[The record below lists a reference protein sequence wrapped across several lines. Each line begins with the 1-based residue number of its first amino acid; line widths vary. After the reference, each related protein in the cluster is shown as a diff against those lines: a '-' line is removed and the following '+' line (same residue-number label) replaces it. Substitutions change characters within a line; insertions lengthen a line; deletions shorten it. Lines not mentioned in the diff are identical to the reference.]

1 MSMPRV
7 ACTRSAS
14 EVASDEIIKK
24 LQQEIAML
32 WYENRKLRNENEM
45 LKESFVAQEQHR
57 QQTLQP
63 NKVEIS
69 SSRNLADGNTK
80 QRDRKK
86 KEPFGGVAQGYNNNI
101 KDLETKAEAY
111 VFENLPFW
119 EDLNIFNAVLWTIH
133 TPDKDQQILIRAYMA
148 KMVFP
153 DSMAKK
159 EFRAT
164 FRSATAQLRYATVLL
179 CMPKM
184 GNQVCSQF
192 VNAFMR
198 RQPQLLEEQAA
209 TRKEEI
215 AEEKVVEGI
224 ADELE
229 T

>member
-63 NKVEIS
+63 NKVKIS

-86 KEPFGGVAQGYNNNI
+86 KEPFGGVAQQCYNNNI
-101 KDLETKAEAY
+101 KDLETLAEAY

-153 DSMAKK
+153 DIMAKK

-164 FRSATAQLRYATVLL
+164 FRLAT
-179 CMPKM
+179 
-184 GNQVCSQF
+184 
-192 VNAFMR
+192 
-198 RQPQLLEEQAA
+198 
-209 TRKEEI
+209 I
-215 AEEKVVEGI
+215 ALAPPI
-224 ADELE
+224 CI
-229 T
+229 

>member
-14 EVASDEIIKK
+14 EVASDEIIQK

-119 EDLNIFNAVLWTIH
+119 EDKHFQRSVMDH
-133 TPDKDQQILIRAYMA
+133 THSRQRPAN
-148 KMVFP
+148 P
-153 DSMAKK
+153 DSRIYG
-159 EFRAT
+159 EDG
-164 FRSATAQLRYATVLL
+164 L
-179 CMPKM
+179 P
-184 GNQVCSQF
+184 
-192 VNAFMR
+192 
-198 RQPQLLEEQAA
+198 
-209 TRKEEI
+209 
-215 AEEKVVEGI
+215 
-224 ADELE
+224 
-229 T
+229 

>member
-24 LQQEIAML
+24 LQQEFAML

-86 KEPFGGVAQGYNNNI
+86 KEPFGGVAPGYNNNI

-153 DSMAKK
+153 DGMAKK
-159 EFRAT
+159 EFRTT
-164 FRSATAQLRYATVLL
+164 FREATA
-179 CMPKM
+179 
-184 GNQVCSQF
+184 
-192 VNAFMR
+192 
-198 RQPQLLEEQAA
+198 
-209 TRKEEI
+209 
-215 AEEKVVEGI
+215 
-224 ADELE
+224 
-229 T
+229 

>member
-1 MSMPRV
+1 MPRV

-24 LQQEIAML
+24 LQQEFAML

-119 EDLNIFNAVLWTIH
+119 EDLNISTQCYGPYTLQTK
-133 TPDKDQQILIRAYMA
+133 TSK
-148 KMVFP
+148 
-153 DSMAKK
+153 S
-159 EFRAT
+159 
-164 FRSATAQLRYATVLL
+164 
-179 CMPKM
+179 
-184 GNQVCSQF
+184 
-192 VNAFMR
+192 
-198 RQPQLLEEQAA
+198 
-209 TRKEEI
+209 
-215 AEEKVVEGI
+215 
-224 ADELE
+224 
-229 T
+229 